1 MAFSER
7 VEWMIRSNTE
17 SLIVH
22 SSTDLRLILVLVKHR
37 VIYLT
42 TDRGGH
48 PFDLGLEDN
57 SPETY

>member
-1 MAFSER
+1 MAFFEQ
-7 VEWMIRSNTE
+7 VEWMIRSNAE
-17 SLIVH
+17 SLIDH
-22 SSTDLRLILVLVKHR
+22 LSTDLRLLLVLVKHR

>member
-1 MAFSER
+1 MAVFEQ
-7 VEWMIRSNTE
+7 VEWMVKSNAD
-17 SLIVH
+17 SLMVH
-22 SSTDLRLILVLVKHR
+22 SSTDLRLILVMVKHR

-57 SPETY
+57 SPETC